1 MKTFCEYIWNSTN
14 RYGGNGHTC
23 KDGEYIDFCCGKI
36 YQNSEIFKGHMN
48 SLQLQIY
55 QDDFEVCN
63 PIGSKR
69 TIHKV
74 CGVYFT
80 IRNWPNNSRLNHVY
94 PIALCNTDDL
104 KSESTDFNNIWRL
117 VVDEIKVL
125 ESVGINISKTLNL
138 RGSIS
143 NICADNAGAN
153 TCLGFAEGFNAVHS
167 CRICELPKSACQT
180 TCNEQLSELRT
191 IEKYEGSLQMLAE
204 CTKVNYAQT
213 KGIRMSCDLN
223 KLNSFHVVQNYCI
236 DIMHDLNE
244 GVVPF
249 LMKLIFNHCIEKK
262 IFTRSTIITKSQ
274 YFDYGKINKK
284 NIPSQLNLE
293 KDNLNQNASQSI
305 CLFRHLPFILYE
317 YENQLKDI
325 WDCFT
330 SLQTIL
336 QIVHSRKITEKDLIT
351 LRVAVTDHLQNIQEH
366 FRIRLLPKH
375 HNLTHYETVIRA
387 IGPLICH
394 TTIRYEAKHQQF
406 KQIAKANKNFKDLT
420 ATLAWKHQKKMAQ
433 SMKKFTHIQKI
444 SSSCKKSFAGDLP
457 EMYNNESMYEIK
469 FLMIDD
475 KRYEKGLLILHDNT
489 LHEILLVLESNLGYF
504 LSCKKYKFVEFNSF
518 LHSFKIQEDLP
529 NVFSFIEFKNFEICE
544 LYEKKL
550 IGNDCFV
557 ISDSLEMHYSI
568 ESTAP

>member
-1 MKTFCEYIWNSTN
+1 MLKTSTEFICSKFREQATVWKRKKKLEEDPFFVAPDAKALGTRFESKKISILQTALPVQVQN
-14 RYGGNGHTC
+14 KMAFISILKTLRVAFENENFLRVYLEFNKFGGNGHTC
-23 KDGEYIDFCCGKI
+23 KNGEYIDFCCGKI

-117 VVDEIKVL
+117 VADEIKVL

-143 NICADNAGAN
+143 NVCADNAGAN

-167 CRICELPKSACQT
+167 CRICELPKTACQT

-191 IEKYEGSLQMLAE
+191 IEKYEDSLKMLAE

-213 KGIRMSCDLN
+213 KGIRMNCDLN

-249 LMKLIFNHCIEKK
+249 LMRLIFNHCIEKK

-317 YENQLKDI
+317 YENQLKEI
-325 WDCFT
+325 WDCFI
-330 SLQTIL
+330 SLQTIV

-351 LRVAVTDHLQNIQEH
+351 LRVAVSDHLQNIQKH

-406 KQIAKANKNFKDLT
+406 KQIAKTNKNFKDLT
-420 ATLAWKHQKKMAQ
+420 ATLAWKHQKKNGTIDEKIHSYTENIFQ
-433 SMKKFTHIQKI
+433 S
-444 SSSCKKSFAGDLP
+444 
-457 EMYNNESMYEIK
+457 
-469 FLMIDD
+469 
-475 KRYEKGLLILHDNT
+475 
-489 LHEILLVLESNLGYF
+489 
-504 LSCKKYKFVEFNSF
+504 
-518 LHSFKIQEDLP
+518 
-529 NVFSFIEFKNFEICE
+529 
-544 LYEKKL
+544 
-550 IGNDCFV
+550 
-557 ISDSLEMHYSI
+557 
-568 ESTAP
+568 